1 MRPLLLLLPIILSLP
16 LMGGDGKPVAERSV
30 PEVVRTAAAKALPDA
45 RKLEFRLLGQGN
57 YLGQAATGRDPKSVE
72 IQPDGSLVRTSEPV
86 SAPPQAVVKRFETA
100 MNEKNIKGQPRGW
113 RLVTESATG
122 KKNYETLVSANR
134 SIHEIVIAEDGSSST
149 VSVIESR
156 LDDGSGLRVK
166 VSKGG
171 SIER

>member
-1 MRPLLLLLPIILSLP
+1 MRSLFLLLPIMLCLP
-16 LMGGDGKPVAERSV
+16 LMGGEGKPVAERAV

-45 RKLEFRLLGQGN
+45 RKLGYRLLDQGN
-57 YLGQAATGRDPKSVE
+57 YLGQSASGRDSKSVE

-86 SAPPQAVVKRFETA
+86 SAPPQAVVKRCEA
-100 MNEKNIKGQPRGW
+100 ALSEKKIKGKPRGW
-113 RLVTESATG
+113 RLVTESTTG
-122 KKNYETLVSANR
+122 KKHYETLVSANR
-134 SIHEIVIAEDGSSST
+134 SIHEIVVAEDGSAAT
-149 VSVIESR
+149 VSVIETR